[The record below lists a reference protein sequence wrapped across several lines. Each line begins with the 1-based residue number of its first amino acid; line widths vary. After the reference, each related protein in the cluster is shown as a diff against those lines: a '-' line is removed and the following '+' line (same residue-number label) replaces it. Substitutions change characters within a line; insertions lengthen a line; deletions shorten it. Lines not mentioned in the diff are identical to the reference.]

1 MTLCKKNFAP
11 AWLFPRWTYLF
22 SGRFRIISSSSFDN
36 CFATGKK
43 LSRGIFFSRLW
54 DLGLCVCA
62 INISLALS
70 RLSVG
75 RVLHYSK
82 MLQKQHRIF
91 LLLATRGTGALLI
104 SRWKIYKCRNTRP
117 CVAFEPDSSRK
128 MSEGRQAR
136 EKSQLCI
143 SFSDT
148 LFDAQLRCVHELGFE
163 TKEYKIRDKNCT
175 HDKRN

>member
-1 MTLCKKNFAP
+1 MTLCNKLRAC
-11 AWLFPRWTYLF
+11 LV
-22 SGRFRIISSSSFDN
+22 ISSLNLFILWTLSDYIVFIIRLLFCN
-36 CFATGKK
+36 WQATKP
-43 LSRGIFFSRLW
+43 RNIFFTFMRL
-54 DLGLCVCA
+54 GTVCMCHKHIA
-62 INISLALS
+62 RSFAALRRS
-70 RLSVG
+70 SVA
-75 RVLHYSK
+75 LFKNAAETTSNFP
-82 MLQKQHRIF
+82 LF

-104 SRWKIYKCRNTRP
+104 LRWNIYKCKNTRP

-163 TKEYKIRDKNCT
+163 TKEYKI
-175 HDKRN
+175 KR